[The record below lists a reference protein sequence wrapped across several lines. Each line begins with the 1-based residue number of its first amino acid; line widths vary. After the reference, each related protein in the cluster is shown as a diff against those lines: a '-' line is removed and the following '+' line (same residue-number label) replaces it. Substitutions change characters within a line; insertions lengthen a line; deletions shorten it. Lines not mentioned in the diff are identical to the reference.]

1 MFIISRRFPHFAF
14 ALEENNKN
22 EIYLIDLSD
31 VYLTGDEKEQVLN
44 EQIFSQGF
52 AALNSKIYSVS

>member
-1 MFIISRRFPHFAF
+1 MFIISRRFPHFAS

-52 AALNSKIYSVS
+52 AALNSKIYSVF